1 MIYQISSGQGPAE
14 CELGVAKFLT
24 YLQKHYA
31 VSVLETSQG
40 HYENTYR
47 SVRLETKEDLS
58 QFIGSVQWICQSPY
72 RPGHKR
78 KNWFLDF
85 SSCSTAETETFDTKL
100 VRFETFRS
108 SGKGGQ
114 NVNKVETGVRAIYL
128 PTGQIGFSTDERS
141 QYLNRQKAL
150 ERLKAAVETENQKKQ
165 AKLQNDNWGRHT
177 NLERGNAKVRFEGR
191 FFREVGYSTPHHKS
205 QPYHFQIL

>member
-24 YLQKHYA
+24 YLKKHYV
-31 VSVLETSQG
+31 VSVLETSPG
-40 HYENTYR
+40 YYENTYR
-47 SVRLETKEDLS
+47 SVRLETDEDLS
-58 QFIGSVQWICQSPY
+58 QFIGSVQWVCQSPY
-72 RPGHKR
+72 SPGHKR

-85 SSCSTAETETFDTKL
+85 SCCATAETETFDAKL

-141 QYLNRQKAL
+141 QYLNRQKAVA
-150 ERLKAAVETENQKKQ
+150 RLRQMVQSENQQKQ
-165 AKLQNDNWGRHT
+165 AVIRNENWGRHT
-177 NLERGNAKVRFEGR
+177 SLERGNARVKFEGR
-191 FFREVGYSTPHHKS
+191 YFKRVA
-205 QPYHFQIL
+205 

>member
-14 CELGVAKFLT
+14 CELGVAKFLA
-24 YLQKHYA
+24 YLQKHYT
-31 VSVLETSQG
+31 VSVLESSQG
-40 HYENTYR
+40 YYENTYR
-47 SVRLETKEDLS
+47 SVRFKTEDDLS
-58 QFIGSVQWICQSPY
+58 QFIGSVQWVCQSPY

-85 SSCSTAETETFDTKL
+85 SRCTTAETEAFDSRQVL
-100 VRFETFRS
+100 FETFRS

-128 PTGQIGFSTDERS
+128 PTGQVSISTDERS

-150 ERLKAAVETENQKKQ
+150 ERLRIAVETENRKKQ
-165 AKLQNDNWGRHT
+165 AAVRNNNWGRHT
-177 NLERGNAKVRFEGR
+177 SLERGNANVRFEGR
-191 FFREVGYSTPHHKS
+191 FFKKVG
-205 QPYHFQIL
+205 